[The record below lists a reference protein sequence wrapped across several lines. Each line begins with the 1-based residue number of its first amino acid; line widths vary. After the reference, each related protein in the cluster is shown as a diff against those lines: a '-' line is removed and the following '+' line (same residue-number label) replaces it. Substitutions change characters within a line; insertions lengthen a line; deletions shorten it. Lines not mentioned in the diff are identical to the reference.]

1 MHTKTVMIVKGSSEN
16 KTTTKRKEKG
26 GGAGAL
32 PKIVA
37 WNKLLSLNTPAEK
50 KKLTEDTD
58 VISVS

>member
-37 WNKLLSLNTPAEK
+37 WNKLLSLNK
-50 KKLTEDTD
+50 
-58 VISVS
+58 